1 MPDQI
6 DPLTPVDA
14 ERVHSLCLD
23 HGLRD
28 VAVHSVSETEST
40 NADAAKL
47 AKQGIRGWQIVV
59 AATQT
64 AGRGR
69 LDRQWTD
76 QGVDSLSFSLAVRV
90 PPIIPVENWG
100 WIPLLAGLAV
110 TTVIRGH
117 GVPATTKWPND
128 VIVQPAPT
136 EPTTNATNE
145 PASPGTEPP
154 TTTALTAPGTNA
166 TLEPT
171 TGPTTATPGAKK
183 LVGILSEAVDGHA
196 VVGVGINLTAKAE
209 QLPLPTATSVAEAGG
224 ANLSREGVLAEILVE
239 FDKLWRTW
247 TDCYGDASAA
257 GLDLAY
263 AELSSTIG
271 SQVSIT
277 GIPGSGTP
285 AAAKATEATA
295 TEAKTTEATK
305 AIEGKAIGVDRQGR
319 LLLET
324 PTGAP
329 IQISVGDVNHLR
341 H

>member
-14 ERVHSLCLD
+14 ERVHSLCLS
-23 HGLRD
+23 HGLRN

-47 AKQGIRGWQIVV
+47 AKRGIRGWQVVV

-69 LDRQWTD
+69 LDRKWTD
-76 QGVDSLSFSLAVRV
+76 QGIDSLSFSLAVPV
-90 PPIIPVENWG
+90 PSIIPAENWG

-128 VIVQPAPT
+128 VIVESAPAALSAPAAPT
-136 EPTTNATNE
+136 DTTDPANPADPAD
-145 PASPGTEPP
+145 PAS
-154 TTTALTAPGTNA
+154 
-166 TLEPT
+166 
-171 TGPTTATPGAKK
+171 GPKK

-196 VVGVGINLTAKAE
+196 VIGIGINLTAKVE
-209 QLPLPTATSVAEAGG
+209 QLPLPTATSVAAAGG
-224 ANLSREGVLAEILVE
+224 TNLSREGVLAEILVE
-239 FDKLWRTW
+239 FDRLWRTW

-257 GLDLAY
+257 GLDRAY
-263 AELSSTIG
+263 AESSSTIG
-271 SQVSIT
+271 SQVSVT

-285 AAAKATEATA
+285 GSSKAPEASA
-295 TEAKTTEATK
+295 IEVPKAPEAPKASAPEAS

-324 PTGAP
+324 PTGAE